1 MIRYY
6 LGPLLGFALATL
18 LHMSMNW
25 MGWSMNVS
33 INPFLGGLLAGLIIG
48 FIVYFMPETEAEKKA
63 GDRGQP

>member
-6 LGPLLGFALATL
+6 LGPILGFAAAMI
-18 LHMSMNW
+18 LHMSMSW
-25 MGWSMNVS
+25 MGWTINLQL
-33 INPFLGGLLAGLIIG
+33 NPFVGGVIVGMIIG

>member
-6 LGPLLGFALATL
+6 LGPLLGFALSPL

-25 MGWSMNVS
+25 MEWSMNIA

-48 FIVYFMPETEAEKKA
+48 FIVYFMPETEAEK
-63 GDRGQP
+63 GD